1 MAWVDHL
8 EGGVGRD
15 LGSVLLAGDT
25 GSSMIPK
32 E

>member
-15 LGSVLLAGDT
+15 LGTVLLAGDT
-25 GSSMIPK
+25 GSSVTSR

>member
-15 LGSVLLAGDT
+15 LGTVLLAGDT
-25 GSSMIPK
+25 GSSVISR